1 MLFGNQKFRQEFMQ
15 DVRDIAQQKGLR
27 IVYGS
32 LIGSLPQGIQ
42 CYDSDYDSVFLY
54 INPDFPDNIMDA
66 DKSTYEEVLYRYY
79 PEDPMSV
86 YDSLT
91 YRELSSFFGFLKN
104 PSIQH
109 ENRDFG
115 LYYYFAEVLLSPYT
129 WDPYGIQMKVLPL
142 LYRCYDHEMM
152 LKAFVNK
159 VNLLKKNADI
169 GKTNIY
175 NYKFYIRKVLYAFF
189 LEWSLQHHSF
199 APTYIDTV
207 LQCSKDQDAARELKK
222 ILAEYRRLDIE
233 NYKKMDVSIIKEAH
247 LSLEITKNEVL
258 ENFVNRVLDDAFKQ
272 IQESTQSE
280 RTCTGKDI
288 QQIINVVS
296 ASLNEEPVKGV
307 LE

>member
-1 MLFGNQKFRQEFMQ
+1 MLFGNQKFRQGFMQ
-15 DVRDIAQQKGLR
+15 DVKDIAQRKGLK
-27 IVYGS
+27 IVFGS

-54 INPDFPDNIMDA
+54 INQDFPDHIIDA
-66 DKSTYEEVLYRYY
+66 DTSTYEEVLYRYY
-79 PEDPMSV
+79 PVDPMSV

-91 YRELSSFFGFLKN
+91 YRELTSFFGFMKN

-109 ENRDFG
+109 ENRDYG
-115 LYYYFAEVLLSPYT
+115 LYYYFAEVLLSPHT

-169 GKTNIY
+169 GKDGLF
-175 NYKFYIRKVLYAFF
+175 NYKFYIRKILYAFF
-189 LEWSLQHHSF
+189 LEWSLEHHSF
-199 APTYIDTV
+199 APTYVDTV
-207 LQCSKDQDAARELKK
+207 LQCSRNQTAAAELKK
-222 ILAEYRRLDIE
+222 TLADYRRLDIE
-233 NYKKMDVSIIKEAH
+233 NYKKLDVSVIKEAH
-247 LSLEITKNEVL
+247 LSLEVAENKVL
-258 ENFVNRVLDDAFKQ
+258 ESYVNRVLDDAHEQLQK
-272 IQESTQSE
+272 STQSG
-280 RTCTGKDI
+280 RICTEQDI
-288 QQIINVVS
+288 RRIINVVA